1 MVIFMKKYILVVLS
15 ILLLTGSVFSVS
27 FAWFTYVMRK
37 SLATFTSNEILI
49 ELQAND
55 ALFIDHFMINDLA
68 FIDFQNDLIDDQ
80 FELFDS
86 LASSIII
93 NIELSTES
101 PLINHQ
107 IQIQNL
113 NVQGLLFI
121 VVYEG
126 LDVSPDHE
134 FESGYHVLLMN
145 ILNGYS
151 TKEEMISALDAY
163 NQSVLDV
170 ISNLLIYPGNVLTI
184 QIAVWGDYDSL
195 EDKEEYLNQLY
206 QLDFSIASINA
217 RG

>member
-1 MVIFMKKYILVVLS
+1 MKKYIMV
-15 ILLLTGSVFSVS
+15 ILCVFLLTGSIFSVS

-37 SLATFTSNEILI
+37 SLATFVSNEILV

-55 ALFIDHFMINDLA
+55 ALFIDQYVLNDLA
-68 FIDFQNDLIDDQ
+68 FIDFQNDFIDDQ
-80 FELFDS
+80 YELLDN

-93 NIELSTES
+93 NIELSMDS
-101 PLINHQ
+101 PLIKHQ

-113 NVQGLLFI
+113 NIQGLLFI
-121 VVYEG
+121 VIYEG
-126 LDVSPDHE
+126 LDVPPDHM
-134 FESGYHVLLMN
+134 FQSGYHALLTS
-145 ILNGYS
+145 ILNGYA

-163 NQSVLDV
+163 NQSVLDG
-170 ISNLLIYPGNVLTI
+170 ISNIMIYPGNVLTI

-195 EDKEEYLNQLY
+195 DEKDEYLNQSY